1 MMAWTDLYTKRIKIR
16 FNATSLMERKMSE
29 DIKKERLKQIKEKY
43 ERDKS
48 QITLRYKAQSD
59 AMAARKK
66 GELEELKDR
75 YKMSVEGVEHSQ
87 NIRDGQKKPN

>member
-1 MMAWTDLYTKRIKIR
+1 
-16 FNATSLMERKMSE
+16 MSE

-66 GELEELKDR
+66 GELERLKDR
-75 YKMSVEGVEHSQ
+75 YKMSVEGVERSQ
-87 NIRDGQKKPN
+87 NIRDGQKKPNQQYVVSVETQFCNLSLNILARFIN

>member
-1 MMAWTDLYTKRIKIR
+1 
-16 FNATSLMERKMSE
+16 MSE

-59 AMAARKK
+59 AMAARKRAN
-66 GELEELKDR
+66 LKD
-75 YKMSVEGVEHSQ
+75 
-87 NIRDGQKKPN
+87 